1 VGAVFFIGGKVMPY
15 PYQLEAYYEAKIE
28 HLEKAHSKLEEH
40 IKVLEDAVKRA
51 YRKHWLND
59 PDIGWHELGEVLHD
73 ALCNSLGDKG
83 FVEWL
88 NEYRAALEVKP

>member
-1 VGAVFFIGGKVMPY
+1 MFDEEPGRDSHEQCRDEIRR
-15 PYQLEAYYEAKIE
+15 LN
-28 HLEKAHSKLEEH
+28 EH
-40 IKVLEDAVKRA
+40 IKVLENAVKRA

-59 PDIGWHELGEVLHD
+59 PDIGWHALGEILHD

-88 NEYRAALEVKP
+88 NEYRKTLEVKP

>member
-1 VGAVFFIGGKVMPY
+1 MEREEMAGTNPFW
-15 PYQLEAYYEAKIE
+15 YEAEATRLKVELI
-28 HLEKAHSKLEEH
+28 KANER

-59 PDIGWHELGEVLHD
+59 PDIGWHELGEILHD

-88 NEYRAALEVKP
+88 NEYRKTLEVKP